1 MIKVGIICPCPIEY
15 ETCYSILELG
25 NEKEL
30 GGRAVTFKISGN
42 IDLFAVKA
50 GPGKIQCASAAQLII
65 NSYRPDYIIDV
76 GGAGALSNE
85 LNINDIVCAKKA
97 FEYDVYDI
105 DKFLK
110 WPSGLTTSTALT
122 RLLSSESG
130 IIEEFTDWVALHGS
144 SRLVVGDI
152 ASGEN
157 IVSGGELRRDLRDK
171 LGAIACNWETSA
183 VLKTAQLNSV
193 QAFSFRVITD
203 TADRNYKEQ
212 IKKNWEGSL
221 KILYTVLKEFIHNG
235 WLYRISQVL

>member
-1 MIKVGIICPCPIEY
+1 MIKVALICPCPIEY
-15 ETCYSILELG
+15 KTCRNILELS
-25 NEKEL
+25 NETEL
-30 GGRAVTFKISGN
+30 AGRAVASKTSED
-42 IDLFAVKA
+42 IDLMAIEA
-50 GPGKIQCASAAQLII
+50 GPGKTQCASATQLVID
-65 NSYRPDYIIDV
+65 NFQPDYVIDV

-85 LNINDIVCAKKA
+85 LNINDIVCAKNA
-97 FEYDVYDI
+97 FEHDVYDI

-130 IIEEFTDWVALHGS
+130 IIQEFTDWVALHGS

-183 VLKTAQLNSV
+183 VLRTAQLNSV

-212 IKKNWEGSL
+212 IKQNWEGAL
-221 KILYTVLKEFIHNG
+221 KILYTVLKEFIHSG
-235 WLYRISQVL
+235 WLDRISQVL